1 MPKHLMD
8 DTYQAVAA
16 IPIYRAV
23 IAGAGTTGIAL
34 PGGAG
39 VRIIGITQDA
49 VAGAA
54 TQPRNVVVRARG
66 TTKAVA
72 SAAILRD
79 ALVSASGVTGTLKTA
94 VAGENVVGTAV
105 TAAGAVNDI
114 FEVDLD
120 RVNNIV

>member
-23 IAGAGTTGIAL
+23 IAGAGVTGIAL

-49 VAGAA
+49 VAGTAA
-54 TQPRNVVVRARG
+54 LPRNVVVRSRG
-66 TTKAVA
+66 TSKAVA
-72 SAAILRD
+72 AAAILRD
-79 ALVSASGVTGTLKTA
+79 ALVSVDGVTGLLKTA
-94 VAGENVVGTAV
+94 VAGEHVVGRAV
-105 TAAGAVNDI
+105 YAAGAPNDI
-114 FEVDLD
+114 FEVNLD
-120 RVNNIV
+120 ALDFVV